1 MRCAEV
7 QTAGPCSRMKL
18 NNIGYYRPK
27 QEMIREFKKLSEFA
41 ARHKVRLEP
50 KALRKLTD
58 ILTGKEKPTRET
70 LDRLALLAGF
80 QSWESLK
87 KTFEE

>member
-1 MRCAEV
+1 MILPLAIF
-7 QTAGPCSRMKL
+7 ALPLPPGNHINHYSK
-18 NNIGYYRPK
+18 
-27 QEMIREFKKLSEFA
+27 MIREFKKLYEFA
-41 ARHKVRLEP
+41 SRHKVKLEP

-70 LDRLALLAGF
+70 LDKLALLAGF
-80 QSWESLK
+80 QNWESLK